1 MIDVE
6 SKVFQKCADAFR
18 VAYPNGYITGE
29 YVPQPPKFPAVS
41 LVEMDNSVDN
51 RAIDNGDIENAVNV
65 MYQVDVYSNL
75 NTVKKAQTKAIIAL
89 LDKVLSDYRFV
100 RTFCNPVQN
109 FNDATIYRMT
119 ARYTRRITD
128 QDEIYKED

>member
-18 VAYPNGYITGE
+18 AAYPNGFITPE
-29 YVPQPPKFPAVS
+29 FVPKPPNFPAVS
-41 LVEMDNSVDN
+41 VVEMDNNVDE
-51 RAIDNGDIENAVNV
+51 RALDNGNVENAVNV

-75 NTVKKAQTKAIIAL
+75 NTGKKAQAKVIVAL
-89 LDKVLSDYRFV
+89 IDEVLAQHRFV

-109 FNDATIYRMT
+109 FNDERIYRMT
-119 ARYTRRITD
+119 ARYRRRITD
-128 QDEIYKED
+128 QDNIQDNA

>member
-1 MIDVE
+1 MTL
-6 SKVFQKCADAFR
+6 SQRSFR
-18 VAYPNGYITGE
+18 SARTLFVRHIPTVTSLANTFHSRPS
-29 YVPQPPKFPAVS
+29 FP
-41 LVEMDNSVDN
+41 LFRWLEMDNSVDN

-75 NTVKKAQTKAIIAL
+75 NTGKKAQTKAIIAL
-89 LDKVLSDYRFV
+89 LDEVLAGYRFV

-119 ARYTRRITD
+119 ARYTRRITN

>member
-1 MIDVE
+1 MIDIE

-18 VAYPNGYITGE
+18 AAYPNGYIAGE

-41 LVEMDNSVDN
+41 LVEMDNTVN
-51 RAIDNGDIENAVNV
+51 ERAMDNGSIENAANV

-75 NTVKKAQTKAIIAL
+75 AKGKKAQAKAIIAL
-89 LDKVLSDYRFV
+89 IDEQLAQYRFV
-100 RTFCNPVQN
+100 RTFLNPVQN

-119 ARYTRRITD
+119 ARYRRIVTN
-128 QDEIYKED
+128 DENI

>member
-6 SKVFQKCADAFR
+6 SQVFQKCADAFR
-18 VAYPNGYITGE
+18 AAYPNGYIAGE

-41 LVEMDNSVDN
+41 VVEMGNNVLE
-51 RAIDNGDIENAVNV
+51 RGIDSGDIENFADV

-75 NTVKKAQTKAIIAL
+75 NKGKKAQAKAIVAL
-89 LDKVLSDYRFV
+89 IDEQFV
-100 RTFCNPVQN
+100 HLGFTRSFLNPIQN

-119 ARYTRRITD
+119 ARYRAVVGKDHYIYRR
-128 QDEIYKED
+128 